1 MSRLSRPGQWSGISG
16 FTLIELIIVITI
28 IAVLA
33 AVALPR
39 LIETQRDAR
48 VAKVNAIYG
57 ALRSAM
63 ALARARCELDLAGTA
78 PSGGDDCRSQPP
90 VVVMDGHR
98 VTIVNHFPA
107 ASAQGIDVAAD
118 MNLAADGLVASD
130 GKATNSLDIVV
141 PSRGF
146 EVSGGR
152 APNCRVTYLEA
163 ALNGGVVVAPE
174 FSVVTDG
181 C

>member
-63 ALARARCELDLAGTA
+63 ALARAHGELELAGTA
-78 PSGGDDCRSQPP
+78 PSGG
-90 VVVMDGHR
+90 
-98 VTIVNHFPA
+98 
-107 ASAQGIDVAAD
+107 AAD
-118 MNLAADGLVASD
+118 MNRAADGLVASD

-174 FSVVTDG
+174 LSVATDG

>member
-1 MSRLSRPGQWSGISG
+1 MVGDFRLHADRADHRHHHHRRAGGG
-16 FTLIELIIVITI
+16 TAALIG
-28 IAVLA
+28 
-33 AVALPR
+33 
-39 LIETQRDAR
+39 TQRDAR
-48 VAKVNAIYG
+48 VKVNAIYG
-57 ALRSAM
+57 ASVGDGPRPGTLR
-63 ALARARCELDLAGTA
+63 LDLAGTA

-174 FSVVTDG
+174 LSVATDG